1 MLKVPKVREKKRGFT
16 LIEFLI
22 YSVIVSFIVG
32 SLVLTGV
39 NIMQARARINIT
51 EEVNHNARAILN
63 MITNHIRQAEGVI
76 YPAPGDSGNYLSLE
90 MPISD
95 FSPTI
100 FEVDENGTLMV
111 RRKDDVA
118 SSITSETVIVS
129 DLVFTN
135 LSYTDTPGTV
145 KIVIT
150 IEYSNLSERTEYD
163 FEKIFYTT
171 ENIRR

>member
-1 MLKVPKVREKKRGFT
+1 
-16 LIEFLI
+16 
-22 YSVIVSFIVG
+22 
-32 SLVLTGV
+32 
-39 NIMQARARINIT
+39 
-51 EEVNHNARAILN
+51 
-63 MITNHIRQAEGVI
+63 
-76 YPAPGDSGNYLSLE
+76 
-90 MPISD
+90 
-95 FSPTI
+95 
-100 FEVDENGTLMV
+100 V